1 MIRLVP
7 RTQFGFW
14 PTVFPLLI
22 ALALTIVV
30 GFLVMLAMSEKPLSD
45 IWTLLTFPWQARTAS
60 VQWGFVLQKTS
71 YLAVIAVG
79 LSIGFRA
86 NVWNIGAEGQFA
98 FGSIA
103 AFAGYLICGMPD
115 TVWFLPVM
123 LAFGVLGGVQ
133 LWRRDGDFIRRELGG
148 WFFVWWI
155 QTATQAQPRRWAQPR
170 MMLRTREFRQAK
182 NHPPS
187 SRRMKPP
194 SRRQS

>member
-22 ALALTIVV
+22 ALVLTIVV
-30 GFLVMLAMSEKPLSD
+30 GFVVMLAMSEKPLSD

-123 LAFGVLGGVQ
+123 LAFGVLGGV
-133 LWRRDGDFIRRELGG
+133 LWAL
-148 WFFVWWI
+148 
-155 QTATQAQPRRWAQPR
+155 
-170 MMLRTREFRQAK
+170 
-182 NHPPS
+182 
-187 SRRMKPP
+187 
-194 SRRQS
+194 